1 MSSNSNSSSNSSNS
15 SRGGSNS
22 SSSSR
27 KENPID
33 VRLRE
38 VMGRGEYALIGYMVA
53 GYPDEHT
60 CLDVALAMIDG
71 GVDILEI
78 GIPFSDPIAD
88 GPTIQRASYIA
99 LSNGITPRKA
109 LDIARRIKDASD
121 TPLVAMTY
129 YNIVYR
135 LGVER
140 FIPMAR
146 EHGIDGLIV
155 PDLTYEE
162 ADDVIRVAHM
172 HGMDPIFLVAP
183 NTSDERI
190 NMIASVSKGF
200 LYLVSVY
207 GTTGERDRFYE
218 YTTNAIRRVK
228 GLMMGRV
235 PLAVGFGISRKE
247 HVRLMIDAG
256 ADAIVVGSAF
266 INIIEK
272 RSGCSNSNN
281 NSGGS
286 NGSSNKGSMLED
298 VRQLAYELKQATRSS
313 C

>member
-1 MSSNSNSSSNSSNS
+1 MG
-15 SRGGSNS
+15 SR
-22 SSSSR
+22 R
-27 KENPID
+27 ENPID
-33 VRLRE
+33 TRLRE
-38 VMGRGEYALIGYMVA
+38 IMARGEHALIGYMVA

-60 CLDVALAMIDG
+60 CLDVAIAMIDG

-99 LSNGITPRKA
+99 LSNGITPLKA
-109 LDIARRIKDASD
+109 FNIAKSIKDASD

-140 FIPMAR
+140 FIAMAK

-162 ADDVIRVAHM
+162 ADDAIRVAHM
-172 HGMDPIFLVAP
+172 HDMDLIFLVAP
-183 NTSDERI
+183 NTSDERL
-190 NMIASVSKGF
+190 NMIAGVSKGF

-207 GTTGERDRFYE
+207 GTTGERDRFYD

-228 GLMMGRV
+228 GMIMGRV

-247 HVRLMIDAG
+247 HARVMIDAG

-266 INIIEK
+266 INLMEK
-272 RSGCSNSNN
+272 SKDG
-281 NSGGS
+281 
-286 NGSSNKGSMLED
+286 KDSMLID
-298 VRQLAYELKQATRSS
+298 IRQLACELKQATRSV
-313 C
+313 